1 MSSSA
6 TNPFP
11 RLRKICVVVFSAAC
25 LVIAVTGV
33 ASAQTTPKKTPPS
46 TEASKSAKSA
56 PAPRSAASK
65 SSSATSGATKSAS
78 AKNGTAKGTS
88 KTSAT
93 ASAKSNAKN
102 KKQPVAAR
110 SWVQTQP
117 SPGRYKEIQQA
128 LTDKGYFRGNPD
140 GNWGPD
146 SVDALKRFQ
155 KDQSLEEDGKIGS
168 LSLIALGLGPKRGTQ
183 AATVQQP
190 PAANPPEQ

>member
-1 MSSSA
+1 MA
-6 TNPFP
+6 Y
-11 RLRKICVVVFSAAC
+11 L
-25 LVIAVTGV
+25 LIAFIGV
-33 ASAQTTPKKTPPS
+33 ASGQTAPKKAPPS
-46 TEASKSAKSA
+46 TAASKSAKSA
-56 PAPRSAASK
+56 PASKSAASK
-65 SSSATSGATKSAS
+65 SSPATSGSTKTASTKTAS
-78 AKNGTAKGTS
+78 AKNGTAKGAS
-88 KTSAT
+88 NTSAT
-93 ASAKSNAKN
+93 TSGKTTAKN

-128 LTDKGYFRGNPD
+128 LADKGYFRGTPD

-155 KDQSLEEDGKIGS
+155 KDQSLEEDGKLGS

-190 PAANPPEQ
+190 PAVANPPEQ